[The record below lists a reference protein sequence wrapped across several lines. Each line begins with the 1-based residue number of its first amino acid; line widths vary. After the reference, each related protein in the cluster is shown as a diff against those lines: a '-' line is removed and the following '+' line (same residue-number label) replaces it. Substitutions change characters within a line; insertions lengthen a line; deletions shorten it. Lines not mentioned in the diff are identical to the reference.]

1 MMLRD
6 GKDSAL
12 EAGPA
17 CDGIPCSGSSEA
29 PTGTSERALETGGEP
44 LPEDRC
50 HTLRLLFVNA
60 ELVSK

>member
-1 MMLRD
+1 MMLQYR
-6 GKDSAL
+6 KDSAL

-29 PTGTSERALETGGEP
+29 RTETSERALGTGGEP
-44 LPEDRC
+44 LPEDRY
-50 HTLRLLFVNA
+50 HTLLLFFVNA

>member
-1 MMLRD
+1 MMLQYR
-6 GKDSAL
+6 KDSAL

-17 CDGIPCSGSSEA
+17 CGGIPCSGSSEA
-29 PTGTSERALETGGEP
+29 HTGTSERALRTGGEP

-50 HTLRLLFVNA
+50 HTLLLLCVNA